1 MAGSKL
7 DFGGFPIPWT
17 PTNRPEDETNM
28 YPYRKQTENT
38 RRLPVGWRFAEGR
51 RPFHQETLF
60 DEVVEIPL
68 RDGVKIYCDI
78 FRPVTDAKIP
88 AILAVSPYGK
98 NGNGFRIFDNIPFRL
113 GLPESATS
121 GLEKFEGPDPAE
133 WCPRGYAIVNVD
145 IRGTWDSEGDLYI
158 EGSQMGLDGY
168 DTVEFIAAQPWCNGA
183 VSMCGNSWLATEQ
196 WATAIEKPPS
206 LKCIAPWEGFTDKYR
221 DLICRGGVPKY
232 NFASFIFNKTIRGRN
247 RREDIGEALSKW
259 PLFNGYWEDK
269 VYSTSGLTLPIY
281 ALVSYSSGNH
291 GAGTVRGW
299 NQAASK
305 DKWIRFHPTQ
315 EWFDLYTPR
324 YIDDLQRFFDRY
336 LKNIENGWE
345 ETPKA
350 RVSILTYGNRFEPG
364 PMWDVPFADYPIPS
378 TEYCE
383 LYLQDSGKLG
393 TSPQAYEGFVAHQS
407 DSYQAKPSE
416 FVLTF
421 DKSTT
426 LTGHS
431 KAELWMSCKDKDD
444 MDVYVSIR
452 KLGKSGEVLEHVN
465 VPWESL
471 PEGVNTQHD
480 VPMAQTVKYTGPTG
494 ILRASHRAQ
503 VPERSTPMIPFHPH
517 DKEEKVPLGEVVKLE
532 ISLWPMGIHFEV
544 GESLLF
550 RVQGFIDT
558 SSDFPSHIDKK
569 LDNLN
574 EGRHT
579 IHFGG
584 KYDSKVIVPVISLPT
599 Q

>member
-1 MAGSKL
+1 MTGPKL
-7 DFGGFPIPWT
+7 GFGGLPISWV
-17 PTNRPEDETNM
+17 PTVRPEDGTNM
-28 YPYRKQTENT
+28 NPYKKQTPGT
-38 RRLPVGWRFAEGR
+38 KKLPAGWTFAEGR
-51 RPFHQETLF
+51 RPLREDITF

-68 RDGVKIYCDI
+68 RDGVKIHCDV
-78 FRPVTDAKIP
+78 FRPVTDIKVP

-98 NGNGFRIFDNIPFRL
+98 NGHGFRIFDNIPFRL

-145 IRGTWDSEGDLYI
+145 IRGSWDSEGDLYI
-158 EGSQMGLDGY
+158 EGSQFGMDGY
-168 DTVEFIAAQPWCNGA
+168 DTVEFIALQPWCNGA

-196 WATAIEKPPS
+196 WATAIEKPPA
-206 LKCIAPWEGFTDKYR
+206 LKCIAPWEGFTDMYR
-221 DLICRGGVPKY
+221 DLICRGGVPKA
-232 NFASFIFNKTIRGRN
+232 NFTSFIFNKTIRGRN
-247 RREDIGEALSKW
+247 SREDVSGALDKW
-259 PLFNGYWEDK
+259 PLFNEYWEDK
-269 VYSTSGLTLPIY
+269 VYDTSDLTLPIY
-281 ALVSYSSGNH
+281 ALGSYSSGNH
-291 GAGTVRGW
+291 GSGTVRGW
-299 NQAASK
+299 NRAASK

-336 LKNIENGWE
+336 LKGIDNGWE
-345 ETPKA
+345 KTPKA

-364 PMWDVPFADYPIPS
+364 PKWDVAFSDYPIPDTKYS
-378 TEYCE
+378 K
-383 LYLQDSGKLG
+383 LYLQGSGKLA
-393 TSPQAYEGFVAHQS
+393 TTPQANEGSTSHQS

-421 DKSTT
+421 DKATSIV
-426 LTGHS
+426 GHS

-452 KLGKSGEVLEHVN
+452 KLSKSGEVLEHVN
-465 VPWESL
+465 VPWEKL

-480 VPMAQTVKYTGPTG
+480 VPMAQTIKYTGPTG

-503 VPERSTPMIPFHPH
+503 DPQRSTPMLPYHSH
-517 DKEEKVPLGEVVKLE
+517 DKEDKVPPGDVVKLE
-532 ISLWPMGIHFEV
+532 ISLWPMGIHFEA
-544 GESLLF
+544 GEGLLF
-550 RVQGFIDT
+550 RVQGFVDT

-569 LDNLN
+569 LENLN
-574 EGRHT
+574 EGQHT

-584 KYDSKVIVPVISLPT
+584 KYDSTIIVPVVALPA